1 MLTIVYKYFIEKVAV
16 KVVFETVT
24 LFMDTEEV
32 PPTMVGNDNRRFAT
46 APIKSVDK
54 QAAWWFVLPGRCFS
68 IYPEEAHVLVELWCV
83 RQFLDQCPMN
93 AILSMLL

>member
-1 MLTIVYKYFIEKVAV
+1 MV
-16 KVVFETVT
+16 KVIFDTVSMSETT
-24 LFMDTEEV
+24 LFMDMEGV
-32 PPTMVGNDNRRFAT
+32 PATAVGNDNRRFAT
-46 APIKSVDK
+46 PPIKSVDK

-93 AILSMLL
+93 AILSML